1 MKKAVIIINPEARNS
16 RKFENKR
23 QDVLKILSEIYDVYI
38 WETVKHGDGKRLSQK
53 AIDFGASLIISAG
66 GDGTLN
72 EVINGCIRGS
82 ARIGILPLGVS
93 NVFALYHGIPM
104 DVVKAA
110 KVILKGKV
118 KEVDLGFVNG
128 KRYFHMVLGAG
139 LDGFVVHNLPHDFKK
154 AFGAP
159 AYVATGFAKYPLYEL
174 RPINIKI
181 DDVNYG
187 TAYQVVVSN
196 IPNYGGHMKM
206 APEAVPD
213 DGLLDV
219 VIFREGGFFND
230 IGYFMGFLLGI
241 HHKLGSI
248 KIYKGKKIELEGKEI
263 YYHLDAEPCG
273 KTPVKIECKHKILKV
288 IVF

>member
-1 MKKAVIIINPEARNS
+1 MEKAVIIINPEARNS
-16 RKFENKR
+16 KRFENKR
-23 QDVLKILSEIYDVYI
+23 VEVLKILSEFYDVYI
-38 WETVKHGDGKRLSQK
+38 WETIKQGDGIRLAQR
-53 AIDFGASLIISAG
+53 ALDFGACLMISAG

-72 EVINGCIRGS
+72 EVINGCAGS
-82 ARIGILPLGVS
+82 SIKIGILPLGVS
-93 NVFALYHGIPM
+93 NVFALYHRIPV
-104 DVVKAA
+104 DVVKAV
-110 KVILKGKV
+110 KVIAKGKV

-159 AYVATGFAKYPLYEL
+159 AYVVTGFAKYPVYEL

-187 TAYQVVVSN
+187 TAYEVVVSN
-196 IPNYGGHMKM
+196 IPNYGGRMKM
-206 APEAVPD
+206 APDAIPD

-219 VIFREGGFFND
+219 VIFREGGFLND
-230 IGYFMGFLLGI
+230 VGYFMGVLLGI
-241 HHKLGSI
+241 HHKLGSVE
-248 KIYKGKKIELEGKEI
+248 IYKGKKIELEGNDV

-273 KTPVKIECKHKILKV
+273 KIPVKSECKPRMIKV
-288 IVF
+288 IVP